1 MKSIMHPTPDQKE
14 WLQANYRLYTNAHLA
29 QKLGIP
35 EPRLALW
42 LKLMGLKKRNG
53 LRKYALVG
61 VKKKKV
67 NPGPDKTIKRLKPD
81 HTNVSREQHVE
92 RILNM
97 PL

>member
-1 MKSIMHPTPDQKE
+1 MKSEMHPTPDQKE

-29 QKLGIP
+29 ERLNIP
-35 EPRLALW
+35 EPGLTLW
-42 LKLMGLKKRNG
+42 LKLLG
-53 LRKYALVG
+53 LRKRKGQRKYAAVV

-67 NPGPDKTIKRLKPD
+67 NPGPEKTIKRLKPD

-97 PL
+97 EL